1 MSAADASTHPR
12 SKNSKIWIIL
22 FVCLIAIG
30 AAFYF
35 FGGKKV
41 ISGPTIT
48 YSSIHAERGNM
59 RVTILATGT
68 VQPENRLEIK
78 PPIAGRIE
86 RVLVQEGDT
95 VYKGQILAWMSS
107 TERAGLLDAAR
118 AKGPEEV
125 SRWEELYQ
133 PTPIMAPIAGTIVLK
148 SVEAGQ
154 TFANTDVVLAMSD
167 RLLTRASVDETD
179 IAQIHLDQRAEVTL
193 DAYPKLKIPSK
204 VERIS
209 FEAKTVSNVTTYTVD
224 VLADEVP
231 EVMRSGM
238 TANISF
244 IAESKTN
251 ILKLP
256 TSALHGTGVENSVLV
271 PDVQTGKPIEKP
283 ITTGIS
289 DGKYVEIVS
298 GLQEGDTVMVANL
311 KAGAQETGNT
321 NPFAPMQSRGKSKSG
336 GSAQPP
342 HL

>member
-1 MSAADASTHPR
+1 MSAPIESTEPR
-12 SKNSKIWIIL
+12 AKKIKIWIVVIL
-22 FVCLIAIG
+22 IGIAGG
-30 AAFYF
+30 AAFFF
-35 FGGKKV
+35 FGGKKA
-41 ISGPTIT
+41 ITGPTIT
-48 YSSIHAERGNM
+48 YSSIKVERGSM

-133 PTPIMAPIAGTIVLK
+133 PTPIMAPIAGTIILK

-179 IAQIHLDQRAEVTL
+179 IAQIHLGQRAEVTL
-193 DAYPKLKIPSK
+193 DAYPKMKIPSK

-224 VLADEVP
+224 VLADNVP
-231 EVMRSGM
+231 ESMRSGM

-244 IAESKTN
+244 IAQSKTN
-251 ILKLP
+251 VLKLP
-256 TSALHGTGVENSVLV
+256 TSALHGSGVENSVLV
-271 PDVQTGKPIEKP
+271 ADPQNGKTVEQPV
-283 ITTGIS
+283 TTGIS
-289 DGKYVEIVS
+289 DGKYMEIVS
-298 GLQEGDTVMVANL
+298 GLNQGDTVLVGNL
-311 KAGAQETGNT
+311 KAGSNDSAAV
-321 NPFAPMQSRGKSKSG
+321 NPFGPMPPRGKGKYG
-336 GSAQPP
+336 GGPP
-342 HL
+342 PGH